1 MDLNDFKT
9 VEFKNDDDKW
19 EQNDALIR
27 PELLLKDHVKEWP
40 AFVNAFEQL

>member
-9 VEFKNDDDKW
+9 VEFKNYGEW